1 MVEFSAGRAGV
12 TSSLLLL
19 VVHFMSG
26 LISENAAGVDRERR
40 FGGIARLY
48 GIGALARLETA
59 HACVIGVGGVGSWIA
74 EALARSGVGR
84 LTLIDLDH
92 VAESNINRQIH
103 ALDGTLGQAKV
114 LAMAE
119 RIRAVNPRA
128 EVVTVEEFVTPDN
141 ADVLLRDFD
150 VVVDAIDNVRAKV
163 AIVLAC
169 KRRRIPLIVAGGAG
183 GKSDPS
189 KIRVDDLSRTEQD
202 PLLAKVRKR
211 LRSEHGFPRNPK
223 RPFGIEAVYSCEPL
237 RLDELA
243 CDLPH
248 GPQGL
253 SCAGYGSSIAV
264 TASVGMLV
272 AARAMERLLAVPVDF
287 DSDAVEMQT

>member
-1 MVEFSAGRAGV
+1 
-12 TSSLLLL
+12 
-19 VVHFMSG
+19 MSG
-26 LISENAAGVDRERR
+26 LITAPVAEVDRERR
-40 FGGIARLY
+40 FGGISRLY
-48 GIGALARLETA
+48 GVEAPARLEQA
-59 HACVIGVGGVGSWIA
+59 HACVIGVGGVGSWVA

-103 ALDGTLGQAKV
+103 ALDATLGQAKV
-114 LAMAE
+114 LAMSA
-119 RIRAVNPRA
+119 RIGTINPHAR
-128 EVVTVEEFVTPDN
+128 VDTVEDFITPDN
-141 ADVLLRDFD
+141 ADDLLQGFD

-163 AIVLAC
+163 AIVLVC
-169 KRRRIPLIVAGGAG
+169 RRRRIPLIVAGGAG
-183 GKSDPS
+183 GKTDPS

-223 RPFGIEAVYSCEPL
+223 RPFGVEAVYSCEPL
-237 RLDELA
+237 RLDDLA

-253 SCAGYGSSIAV
+253 ACAGYGSSVAV
-264 TASVGMLV
+264 TASVGMFA
-272 AARAMERLLAVPVDF
+272 AARAIERLLAPPVDANP
-287 DSDAVEMQT
+287 DPVEAEA

>member
-1 MVEFSAGRAGV
+1 
-12 TSSLLLL
+12 
-19 VVHFMSG
+19 MSG
-26 LISENAAGVDRERR
+26 LSIETTADVDRERR

-48 GIGALARLETA
+48 GAAAPTRLERA

-74 EALARSGVGR
+74 EALARSGVGQI
-84 LTLIDLDH
+84 TLIDLDH

-103 ALDGTLGQAKV
+103 ALDPTLGQAKV

-119 RIRAVNPRA
+119 RIRAINPHA
-128 EVVTVEEFVTPDN
+128 HVATVEDFVTPDN
-141 ADVLLRDFD
+141 ADELLRDFD

-163 AIVLAC
+163 AIVLVC

-183 GKSDPS
+183 GKTDPA

-211 LRSEHGFPRNPK
+211 LRAEHGFPRNPK

-237 RLDELA
+237 RLDDLA

-253 SCAGYGSSIAV
+253 ACAGYGSSVAV
-264 TASVGMLV
+264 TASVGMFA
-272 AARAMERLLAVPVDF
+272 AARAIERLLAAPVDASP
-287 DSDAVEMQT
+287 DPVETQA